1 MKNFVLISLVLAF
14 GLIANAQLRTETHSA
29 AEGLRDARKEMESRT
44 ERTILEKLEESRL
57 RDERNR
63 RERFESLEFSVVRD
77 PNQAQ
82 RAPTTTNAAD
92 AAFVQ

>member
-1 MKNFVLISLVLAF
+1 MKNFVIIALVLAF
-14 GLIANAQLRTETHSA
+14 GLVAQAQLRTDSSSA
-29 AEGLRDARKEMESRT
+29 AAGLREARKDMEART

-77 PNQAQ
+77 PNQASVQ
-82 RAPTTTNAAD
+82 TNS
-92 AAFVQ
+92 VNSY